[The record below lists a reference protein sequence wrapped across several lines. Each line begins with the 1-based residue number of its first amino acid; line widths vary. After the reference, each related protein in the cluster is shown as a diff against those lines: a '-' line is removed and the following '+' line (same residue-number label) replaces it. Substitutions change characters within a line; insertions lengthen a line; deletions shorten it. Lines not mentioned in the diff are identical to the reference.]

1 MKNITVSVP
10 DEVYR
15 SARIHAAETGTSV
28 SALVAD
34 YLVSL
39 SRHSAEFERLAQQ
52 QQRITGEIEA
62 FRAADRLDRDE
73 LHHRAVR

>member
-15 SARIHAAETGTSV
+15 LARIRAAETGTSV

-39 SRHSAEFERLAQQ
+39 SQSREEFGRLAQQ
-52 QQRITGEIEA
+52 QRRIVTEIET
-62 FRAADRLDRDE
+62 FRASDRLDRDD
-73 LHHRAVR
+73 LHQRAVR

>member
-10 DEVYR
+10 DDVYR
-15 SARIHAAETGTSV
+15 MARIRAAETGTSV

-39 SRHSAEFERLAQQ
+39 SQSKAEFKRLAEQ
-52 QQRITGEIEA
+52 QQRITSEIRA
-62 FRAADRLDRDE
+62 FRASDRLDRND
-73 LHHRAVR
+73 LHDRAIR